1 MTVFL
6 FKGLLKHEVIQQT
19 QENRLYL
26 IFNVPVY
33 KTITLSLKTSYK
45 AIWKAVLPIMFQ
57 SESCVRFRT
66 DILNIYIQ
74 LLTKT
79 VCKLINV
86 SSKIPILYSLLF
98 SSIGHDIIKKER
110 RLRPPFSWVYLL
122 Q

>member
-45 AIWKAVLPIMFQ
+45 TIWKAVLSIMFQ

-86 SSKIPILYSLLF
+86 SSKIPILYPLLF

>member
-1 MTVFL
+1 M
-6 FKGLLKHEVIQQT
+6 

-26 IFNVPVY
+26 IFNVLKY

-45 AIWKAVLPIMFQ
+45 AIWKAILPIMFQ

-86 SSKIPILYSLLF
+86 SSKIPIL
-98 SSIGHDIIKKER
+98 
-110 RLRPPFSWVYLL
+110 
-122 Q
+122 

>member
-6 FKGLLKHEVIQQT
+6 FKGLLKHEAIQQT

-26 IFNVPVY
+26 IFNVPEY
-33 KTITLSLKTSYK
+33 KTITLSLKNSYK
-45 AIWKAVLPIMFQ
+45 AIWKTILPIMFQ

-66 DILNIYIQ
+66 DIWNIYIQ

-86 SSKIPILYSLLF
+86 SSKIPILYPLLF
-98 SSIGHDIIKKER
+98 LSIGHDIIKKER